1 MESGPPDSIEER
13 LDLIPEQ
20 KSQGPG
26 ATIAIVASIILHT
39 ATLIYLVNN
48 YRPVSNN
55 GANTPITRYVELIR
69 QNPQQQQRE
78 REFIEAPGEKL
89 KSAPNLN
96 APWSDA
102 NRRATAPNATGNR
115 PTLRPGDDRGLF
127 VPPSVKSGGEAE
139 GRAGREAQQPQQ
151 AQAPA
156 SASAAATQL
165 QPPASEVKPLS
176 SIQQPAQAAAVAPS
190 TAQDW
195 RNAIREVGKVAS
207 LGGSRQGGADISGVT
222 GGEKGFADNGPVSFE
237 TQWYDW
243 GEYAE
248 SMVSRIRVN
257 WYNNMPELL
266 RTGLKGNV
274 TIRFTIHRDGRIS
287 DVTILSTSTV
297 PPYDFA
303 AKKAI
308 ELSSPLN
315 PLPKDFPMATER
327 VTCGFYYNMEVP
339 ASH

>member
-1 MESGPPDSIEER
+1 
-13 LDLIPEQ
+13 
-20 KSQGPG
+20 
-26 ATIAIVASIILHT
+26 
-39 ATLIYLVNN
+39 
-48 YRPVSNN
+48 
-55 GANTPITRYVELIR
+55 
-69 QNPQQQQRE
+69 
-78 REFIEAPGEKL
+78 
-89 KSAPNLN
+89 
-96 APWSDA
+96 
-102 NRRATAPNATGNR
+102 
-115 PTLRPGDDRGLF
+115 
-127 VPPSVKSGGEAE
+127 
-139 GRAGREAQQPQQ
+139 
-151 AQAPA
+151 
-156 SASAAATQL
+156 
-165 QPPASEVKPLS
+165 
-176 SIQQPAQAAAVAPS
+176 
-190 TAQDW
+190 
-195 RNAIREVGKVAS
+195 KVAS